1 MNQNIERSRPKL
13 PLELKEGNQADARIA
28 QMLRVDHAGEMAAVE
43 IYRAQRKVFARART
57 NSDIEAQLAHQEQ
70 DEIKHKAEFDA
81 LLVKHNVRPTL
92 MEPIWKPAAQILGYA
107 TALMGEKAAHACT
120 VAVEEVIE
128 EHYRAQEEELGDT
141 NPELKATIV
150 KFREEETAHKNDALQ
165 SGAEETF
172 GYPILSAFIKAGCRA
187 AIAISQK
194 V

>member
-1 MNQNIERSRPKL
+1 MEKSNTKPRPIA
-13 PLELKEGNQADARIA
+13 PLELSDNRRASEQIAR
-28 QMLRVDHAGEMAAVE
+28 MLRVDHAGEMAAVE
-43 IYRAQRKVFARART
+43 IYRAQRRVFAFANT
-57 NSDIEAQLAHQEQ
+57 KSDIESQLAHQEK
-70 DEIKHKAEFDA
+70 DEIAHKAKFDE
-81 LLVKHNVRPTL
+81 LLVRHNVRPTL

-128 EHYRAQEEELGDT
+128 EHYLSQEEELGDT

-187 AIAISQK
+187 AIAISQR

>member
-1 MNQNIERSRPKL
+1 MSKISRRIRPKI
-13 PLELKEGNQADARIA
+13 PVEIKPNGQANGRIA
-28 QMLRVDHAGEMAAVE
+28 QMLRVDQAGEMAAVE
-43 IYRAQRKVFARART
+43 IYRAQRKVFARAKT

-70 DEIKHKAEFDA
+70 DEIKHKTEFDA

-128 EHYRAQEEELGDT
+128 EHYLSQEEELGGKY
-141 NPELKATIV
+141 PELKATIV

-172 GYPILSAFIKAGCRA
+172 AYPLLSAFIKAGCRA

-194 V
+194 I